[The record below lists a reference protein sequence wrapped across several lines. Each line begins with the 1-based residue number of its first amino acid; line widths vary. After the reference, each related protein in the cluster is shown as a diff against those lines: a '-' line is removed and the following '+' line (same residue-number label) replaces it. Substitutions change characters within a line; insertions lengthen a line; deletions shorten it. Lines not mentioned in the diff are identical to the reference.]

1 MARKP
6 KRVRTAF
13 NPNQLLQLE
22 QAFEKNQYVV
32 GQERKQLANSLQL
45 SETQVI
51 LRLPTRCV
59 KHTVCSKVCLK
70 SLKFQTLISL
80 EVLRTDTFFYD
91 S

>member
-45 SETQVI
+45 SETQVS
-51 LRLPTRCV
+51 LPFAN
-59 KHTVCSKVCLK
+59 
-70 SLKFQTLISL
+70 SLCEAHS
-80 EVLRTDTFFYD
+80 VL
-91 S
+91 

>member
-32 GQERKQLANSLQL
+32 GPERKQLANSLQL
-45 SETQVI
+45 SETQVSI
-51 LRLPTRCV
+51 FKAL
-59 KHTVCSKVCLK
+59 
-70 SLKFQTLISL
+70 F
-80 EVLRTDTFFYD
+80 
-91 S
+91 